1 MKNFLL
7 KLIGILILFFIIRK
21 IDFSLVLFRIKN
33 CNLVFLFIAF
43 FIQLG
48 VLGIKVIK
56 WKYILK
62 ILKIKVNY
70 WNSLKAYWLGLYLG
84 AITPGKLGDISRVY
98 FLGKNSP
105 SIEKSIFS
113 VVSDRLIDIVSLLIL
128 GLICSLFYL
137 KELSQLNSLLLILLS
152 GFGLGIWIIFSKREF
167 FYRLFKKLIHK
178 FISKENLP
186 LNENPNLGL
195 LEGIKAQN
203 YLMISF
209 YAFLGWMVY
218 FLGWWFLIKALYIKI
233 SFFQMIIAVT
243 IATVIA
249 LIPISISG
257 LGTRDAAMIFIFSK
271 LDIVRESALSFSL
284 LIFFIEITII
294 CMGIFFFLQKPPRS
308 YPEKKILL

>member
-62 ILKIKVNY
+62 ILKIKVSY

-128 GLICSLFYL
+128 GLICR
-137 KELSQLNSLLLILLS
+137 K
-152 GFGLGIWIIFSKREF
+152 
-167 FYRLFKKLIHK
+167 
-178 FISKENLP
+178 
-186 LNENPNLGL
+186 
-195 LEGIKAQN
+195 
-203 YLMISF
+203 
-209 YAFLGWMVY
+209 V
-218 FLGWWFLIKALYIKI
+218 
-233 SFFQMIIAVT
+233 
-243 IATVIA
+243 
-249 LIPISISG
+249 
-257 LGTRDAAMIFIFSK
+257 
-271 LDIVRESALSFSL
+271 
-284 LIFFIEITII
+284 
-294 CMGIFFFLQKPPRS
+294 C
-308 YPEKKILL
+308 